1 MHEVWRNSRKRED
14 GTYESRIK
22 KSKDEEWNLAHSTDE
37 VDIANCT
44 FEELHSNW

>member
-1 MHEVWRNSRKRED
+1 MHEVQRNSRKRED

-22 KSKDEEWNLAHSTDE
+22 KSKNEEWNLAHGTDE

-44 FEELHSNW
+44 FEELPSNW